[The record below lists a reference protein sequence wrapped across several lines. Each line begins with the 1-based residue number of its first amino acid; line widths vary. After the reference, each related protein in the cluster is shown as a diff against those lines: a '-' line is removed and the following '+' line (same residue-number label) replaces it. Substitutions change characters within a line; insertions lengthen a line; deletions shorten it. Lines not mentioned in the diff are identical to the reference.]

1 MEMDMARQ
9 QKAVADAVAAE
20 RERCARLL
28 DERHEKADL
37 QAVMHLGMKED
48 MKAVG
53 WRCRAMEALEAAA
66 DIRTGR
72 QPGGAAPVRRRKW
85 LGLF

>member
-20 RERCARLL
+20 RERCAKLL
-28 DERHEKADL
+28 EERHEKADL
-37 QAVMHLGMKED
+37 QALVYLGMKED

-72 QPGGAAPVRRRKW
+72 EPGAAPVRRRKW